1 MDITLAI
8 DYGTV
13 RVGLALCVGWIARP
27 LEVLPHRSLVSL
39 IDRVLKLAKEELVT
53 QFLVGLPVNADGSE
67 GPQAEITR
75 AFANQ
80 LALQTTLPVL
90 LWNEYGSSMNA
101 QQQMI
106 ASNTR
111 RKKRRKKL
119 DAIAA
124 AVFLQEF
131 VDDSQKNVER
141 VLPQRIETS

>member
-1 MDITLAI
+1 MDITLAV

-27 LEVLPHRSLVSL
+27 LEILPHRSLSSL
-39 IDRVLKLAKEELVT
+39 IERILNVAKEELVT

-67 GPQAEITR
+67 GEQAKIART
-75 AFANQ
+75 FAHA
-80 LALQTTLPVL
+80 LASHTTLPVL
-90 LWNEYGSSMNA
+90 LWNEYGSSFNA

-119 DAIAA
+119 DAVAA

-131 VDDSQKNVER
+131 IDDKEKNVER
-141 VLPQRIETS
+141 IISQRIKMP

>member
-1 MDITLAI
+1 MDITLAV
-8 DYGTV
+8 DYGTA
-13 RVGLALCVGWIARP
+13 RVGVALCVGWIARP
-27 LEVLPHRSLVSL
+27 LEVLPHRSLASL

-53 QFLVGLPVNADGSE
+53 QFLVGLPVNANGSE

-75 AFANQ
+75 TFANQ
-80 LALQTTLPVL
+80 LALHTTLPVL

-106 ASNTR
+106 ASKTR
-111 RKKRRKKL
+111 RKSRRKRL

-131 VDDSQKNVER
+131 VDDSKKNVER
-141 VLPQRIETS
+141 VLPQRIETP

>member
-8 DYGTV
+8 DYGRV
-13 RVGLALCVGWIARP
+13 RVGVALCVGWIARP
-27 LEVLPHRSLVSL
+27 LEILPHRSLSSL
-39 IDRVLKLAKEELVT
+39 IDRLLKLAKEELVT
-53 QFLVGLPVNADGSE
+53 QFLVGLPVHADGSE
-67 GPQAEITR
+67 GEQAKIART
-75 AFANQ
+75 FANE
-80 LALQTTLPVL
+80 LALHTKLPVL
-90 LWNEYGSSMNA
+90 LWNEYGSSISA

-131 VDDSQKNVER
+131 IDDSEKNVER
-141 VLPQRIETS
+141 VLPQRIETP